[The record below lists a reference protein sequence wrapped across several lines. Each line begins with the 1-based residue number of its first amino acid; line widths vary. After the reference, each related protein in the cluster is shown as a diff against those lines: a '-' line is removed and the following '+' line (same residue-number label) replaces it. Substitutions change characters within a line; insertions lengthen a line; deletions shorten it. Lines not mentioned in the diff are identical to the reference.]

1 VEHDP
6 DPRAAPAQSGNRLSE
21 RIMQKSRSTPL
32 RSPHGDDDGKHNN
45 CGGHNHPILEMHA
58 KDLESLD
65 KHIQG
70 RFPGC
75 ALEAGHANRK
85 INYFVIFLGRPD
97 LVAAALELARLW
109 LGQFSSL
116 QR

>member
-1 VEHDP
+1 
-6 DPRAAPAQSGNRLSE
+6 
-21 RIMQKSRSTPL
+21 
-32 RSPHGDDDGKHNN
+32 
-45 CGGHNHPILEMHA
+45 MHA

-85 INYFVIFLGRPD
+85 INYFVIFLGWLT
-97 LVAAALELARLW
+97 LVATAFKLARL
-109 LGQFSSL
+109 
-116 QR
+116 